1 MKKLTSA
8 IFFQKKAVIFV
19 SPERL
24 LFVLFLL
31 EFLLDIFVIVLY
43 FKAIRKLKQ
52 SIKFALYFPFLYLM
66 FWHCISEKL
75 N

>member
-19 SPERL
+19 SPEGL
-24 LFVLFLL
+24 LFVLFLQ

-43 FKAIRKLKQ
+43 F
-52 SIKFALYFPFLYLM
+52 
-66 FWHCISEKL
+66 